1 VGCVQTLNKT
11 DGVYMTTLKDQLIEI
26 VKSAKILNEEVVDN
40 EDITLGTIDKY
51 LNESV
56 VEKCKEVLGN

>member
-1 VGCVQTLNKT
+1 
-11 DGVYMTTLKDQLIEI
+11 MTTLKDQLIEI